1 MADSPGRDTTGDPTG
16 TTDDRT
22 AEDRHAG
29 DGRNVDLRGSKL
41 LAGFASLIGAWI
53 ALSAFVYGDAA
64 GISLGAAGWNN
75 VIVGAAIFLVAGYN
89 YYRVSTGLNV
99 SEAAAG
105 LVALLGLWL
114 VVAPFVVFDASAGLL
129 SSTAVSG
136 LVVAA
141 IGAYNAYKGREARS
155 RRTTARTT

>member
-1 MADSPGRDTTGDPTG
+1 MADSPGRDTTGERTE

-22 AEDRHAG
+22 AEDRHAD
-29 DGRNVDLRGSKL
+29 DGRHVDLRGSKL
-41 LAGFASLIGAWI
+41 LAGFASLVGAWL
-53 ALSAFVYGDAA
+53 AVSPFVYGDAA
-64 GISLGAAGWNN
+64 GISLEAAGWNN

-89 YYRVSTGLNV
+89 YYRMSNGLNV

-114 VVAPFVVFDASAGLL
+114 IVAPFVVFDVSTGML

-141 IGAYNAYKGREARS
+141 IGAYNAYRGREARD
-155 RRTTARTT
+155 RPAAARAT